1 MVHRR
6 ELDGEV
12 LIFGNHG
19 ALWGNAM
26 TWWDHDTGTVW
37 SQPLGEAIVG
47 PRKGA
52 RLDALPV
59 TFTTWDAWQESH
71 PTTQALFVPAGET
84 GFDLE
89 EMAIVVELAGVA
101 VAYPIPDLR
110 AAFVANDT
118 VAGLEVA
125 VVIDPSDPDRWT
137 VFSRRLD
144 NNTVVTLQERGG
156 QIVDVETGSVWGPIR
171 GFATEGPLAGDN
183 LNLLPGF
190 TAFPGDF
197 DTFWPE
203 GRVWQP

>member
-12 LIFGNHG
+12 LVFGNHG

-52 RLDALPV
+52 RLETLPV
-59 TFTTWDAWQESH
+59 TFTTWSSWKESQ
-71 PTTQALFVPAGET
+71 PGTLALNVPAGPT

-89 EMAIVVELAGVA
+89 EMVIVLELGGEA
-101 VAYPIPDLR
+101 VAYPIPQLR
-110 AAFVANDT
+110 TQLVVNDVVAD
-118 VAGLEVA
+118 AEIA
-125 VVIDPSDPDRWT
+125 VVVDPADPDQWA

-144 NNTVVTLQERGG
+144 TGLVTLEQRGG
-156 QIVDVETGSVWGPIR
+156 AIVDVETGSTWDPVR
-171 GFATEGPLAGDN
+171 GFATEGPLAGKI
-183 LNLLPGF
+183 LSLLPGF
-190 TAFPGDF
+190 TVFPGDF
-197 DTFWPE
+197 DTFWPD